1 MRQIKSIKTKL
12 LIRIILS
19 FVVLSIVIQAIVFV
33 SFRNFSM
40 DTSKER
46 ALSAAEL
53 IRDTITSFMMLG
65 VYDKRDIFLDR
76 IKNTSGLKEIKI
88 LRGKAVIQQ
97 FGQSN
102 RDDKPPTF
110 LEKEVL
116 KSGDIKSAVSE
127 GIFNVEYAIVIPYK
141 ADNGRVNCL
150 QCHKAARGEVLGV
163 VSLVVDITG
172 QRRTGLSIVSY
183 MVVVSML
190 FSIGTLYIIY
200 VFFKPYTE
208 LFHKLRL
215 GFEHAAIGDFSSHR
229 VDAALSDEAGDVARG
244 FNTMT
249 ENLSATLS
257 SIDNKVSLLI
267 GYQTEKTANALKDT
281 TKTVEMLVKIYNFK
295 RTIEKDAIKTDVF
308 LRIGD
313 MLMEMGI
320 ANFSVYEV
328 SLDKTKI
335 KKVISKADNE
345 ICPSLGQINKDTVSW
360 CKEVIFTDPVQCR
373 AVRTG
378 AIVDSREFSQVCPNF
393 MQVEEGQTVKFH
405 YYCIPINIGGHT
417 GDVVQ
422 IVSCKDCEE
431 PTASAIPYIKAHL
444 KECEPVLEGK
454 TFMELLKAQSLIDQ
468 LTGLYNRRYLDEIT
482 NSLCSAAVRRGTLI
496 GILMIDIDHFKQVN
510 DTHGHG
516 VGDTVLKQAAS
527 VIVTSVRE
535 SDIVIRYGG
544 EEILVLLVDATE
556 GKSVEVAQKIRR
568 NIETESIETPTVVL
582 KITVSIGV
590 SEFPKD
596 SDKFWPCQ
604 KHADTALYKA
614 KHEGRNR
621 VCVHNK
627 GA

>member
-1 MRQIKSIKTKL
+1 MKSIKTKL
-12 LIRIILS
+12 LIRIVLS
-19 FVVLSIVIQAIVFV
+19 FIFLSIVIQAIVFV

-40 DTSKER
+40 NTSKER

-53 IRDTITSFMMLG
+53 IRDTITSFMLLG

-76 IKNTSGLKEIKI
+76 IKHTHGLKEIKV

-102 RDDKPPTF
+102 RNDKAPTF
-110 LEKEVL
+110 LEDEVL
-116 KSGDIKSAVSE
+116 KTGNIESAVSE
-127 GIFNVEYAIVIPYK
+127 GVFNVEYAIVIPYK
-141 ADNGRVNCL
+141 ASADGRVKCL
-150 QCHKAARGEVLGV
+150 QCHKAAEGDVLGA

-215 GFEHAAIGDFSSHR
+215 GFENAAVGDFSSTK
-229 VDAALSDEAGDVARG
+229 VNVTLSDEAGDVARG

-249 ENLSATLS
+249 DNLSATLS
-257 SIDNKVSLLI
+257 SIDNKVSILM
-267 GYQTEKTANALKDT
+267 GYKTASTGNALKDT
-281 TKTVEMLVKIYNFK
+281 AKTVDMLVKIYNFK
-295 RTIEKDAIKTDVF
+295 RTIEKDAVKSDIF
-308 LRIGD
+308 LRIEQ

-320 ANFSVYEV
+320 ENFSIYEV
-328 SLDKTKI
+328 NSDKNTI
-335 KKVISKADNE
+335 KNVVSRAAAEN
-345 ICPSLGQINKDTVSW
+345 CPSLGQLNKDTVSW
-360 CKEVIFTDPVQCR
+360 CDETILTDPSQCR
-373 AVRTG
+373 VIRTG
-378 AIVDSREFSQVCPNF
+378 GIVDSREFSQVCPNF
-393 MQVEEGQTVKFH
+393 IHIEENQTGKLN

-422 IVSCKDCEE
+422 IVSCKDCDEL
-431 PTASAIPYIKAHL
+431 TSSLIPYINAHL

-454 TFMELLKAQSLIDQ
+454 TFMELLREQSLIDQ
-468 LTGLYNRRYLDEIT
+468 LTGLYNRRFLDEIT
-482 NSLCSAAVRRGTLI
+482 NSLCRATIRRKTLL
-496 GILMIDIDHFKQVN
+496 GILMIDIDHFKEVN

-516 VGDTVLKQAAS
+516 VGDMVLQTVAS
-527 VIVTSVRE
+527 IIKASVRE

-556 GKSVEVAQKIRR
+556 GKSIEVAEKIRL
-568 NIETESIETPTVVL
+568 NIESESIETPTVAL
-582 KITVSIGV
+582 KRTVSIGV
-590 SEFPKD
+590 SEFPTD

-604 KHADTALYKA
+604 KLADTALYKA
-614 KHEGRNR
+614 KNSGRNK
-621 VCVHNK
+621 VCFHK
-627 GA
+627 KDA

>member
-1 MRQIKSIKTKL
+1 MKSIKTKL

-19 FVVLSIVIQAIVFV
+19 FVVLSIVIQAIVFI

-40 DTSKER
+40 NTSKER

-76 IKNTSGLKEIKI
+76 IKHTSGLKEIKI

-110 LEKEVL
+110 LEEEVL
-116 KSGDIKSAVSE
+116 KSGNIESAVSE
-127 GIFNVEYAIVIPYK
+127 GVFNVEYAIVIPYK
-141 ADNGRVNCL
+141 ASNGRVNCL
-150 QCHKAARGEVLGV
+150 QCHKAAEGEVLGA
-163 VSLVVDITG
+163 VSLVVDITQ

-215 GFEHAAIGDFSSHR
+215 GFEHASIGDFSSHR
-229 VDAALSDEAGDVARG
+229 VDVALSDEAGDVARG

-249 ENLSATLS
+249 DNLSATLS

-295 RTIEKDAIKTDVF
+295 RTIEKDAIKSDVF

-313 MLMEMGI
+313 MLMKMGI

-328 SLDKTKI
+328 SLDKTKL
-335 KKVISKADNE
+335 KKVVSKADNE

-360 CKEVIFTDPVQCR
+360 CNEVIFTEPVQCR

-378 AIVDSREFSQVCPNF
+378 AIVDSREFSQICPNF

-422 IVSCKDCEE
+422 IISCKDCEN
-431 PTASAIPYIKAHL
+431 PTASVIPYIKAHL

-454 TFMELLKAQSLIDQ
+454 TFMELLKAQSLVDQ
-468 LTGLYNRRYLDEIT
+468 LTGLYNRRYLDEI
-482 NSLCSAAVRRGTLI
+482 NSGLCGAAARRGTLI

-527 VIVTSVRE
+527 VIKASVRE

-556 GKSVEVAQKIRR
+556 DKSVEVAQKIRS
-568 NIETESIETPTVVL
+568 NIENESIETPTVVL